1 MLREGD
7 RAGLLN
13 EAVVKGT
20 VPYITADNHTMGMW
34 LYRAGHK
41 QVFDHQTGLQACFP
55 AASARREAC
64 RGTVVRTVDYQP
76 AGRPRYALR
85 TLMPAS
91 PTRRMMMMMVVV
103 VVMRLSPL
111 CAQD

>member
-41 QVFDHQTGLQACFP
+41 QVFDHQT